1 MTGLYLLLAHLTGDY
16 VIQTDWMAQEKT
28 RRWWPAVVHAV
39 TYGLPF
45 LFITRSIP
53 ALAVIVGTHL
63 VIDRYRLARHI
74 CWVKTLASPSPYRRT
89 WAECRA
95 TGFPPDMPVWL
106 STWLMIIVDNTV
118 HIGINAAAVVWL

>member
-1 MTGLYLLLAHLTGDY
+1 MTGLWLLLAHLAGDY
-16 VIQTDWMAQEKT
+16 IIQTDWMAQEKT
-28 RRWWPAVVHAV
+28 RRWWPAVAHAL

-45 LFITRSIP
+45 LFLTQSP
-53 ALAVIVGTHL
+53 AALAVITGTHL

-74 CWVKTLASPSPYRRT
+74 CWVKTLASPKRYRRPWT
-89 WAECRA
+89 ECRA

-118 HIGINAAAVVWL
+118 HIAINAAAITWL